1 MIRQIALLAGAIH
14 VCAAVELAE
23 YWDKYRPLPGT
34 ERYTPES
41 LVRNFEDIF
50 DEQMLE
56 ALHKELEPLD
66 SLAKGSGALRNSKRV
81 TFWLGRE
88 REPRCAV
95 ERAVKLLEEVRS
107 FALGTMP
114 RYQTDRAV
122 LLVQLTFPKE
132 LGGAK
137 AFGIV
142 GCKYWVQRRTTEE
155 NVNFHYGASA
165 CFATPAASAA
175 WFRAD
180 CCYPRATAP
189 SPQIKT
195 RGWHRTS
202 RLCGLRRSLA

>member
-1 MIRQIALLAGAIH
+1 MGLECVRVGHGAKTLRGKSMIRQIALLAGAIH

-107 FALGTMP
+107 FALGTMR
-114 RYQTDRAV
+114 RYQTDRVV

-132 LGGAK
+132 LGGAT

-142 GCKYWVQRRTTEE
+142 GCKYWVQRRTTFD
-155 NVNFHYGASA
+155 NVNFHYGA
-165 CFATPAASAA
+165 
-175 WFRAD
+175 RANVHL
-180 CCYPRATAP
+180 CRAGWTHFGTRCVPR
-189 SPQIKT
+189 
-195 RGWHRTS
+195 
-202 RLCGLRRSLA
+202 L